1 MTSHS
6 STCIITRD
14 FLTPPHLNGNFKMLR
29 RIKKSLD
36 TVKTHE
42 DLLICLEQD
51 IRALIDHDMLITAWG
66 DFQHNRVS
74 FDVLSR
80 IDGTRTTDLDTAH
93 ILAKTKHLYAQWEMS
108 DYSPFK
114 IETNPGF
121 FEDCFLNVNKIKNR
135 FIEITNIL
143 GHGSRDLRSKED
155 CLYLFIGKN
164 SDKNSSQM
172 MNIKKIVELLDAP
185 LRRIHYPAIKS
196 VKNNVG
202 ADRRKLKSDLLSE
215 RENDVM
221 TWVVN
226 GKSNLDIALILN
238 ISVYTV
244 KNHIYKI
251 YKKLN
256 VSNRAQAVSSI
267 CR

>member
-1 MTSHS
+1 
-6 STCIITRD
+6 
-14 FLTPPHLNGNFKMLR
+14 MLI

-36 TVKTHE
+36 AIKTHE
-42 DLLICLEQD
+42 DLLKCLEQD
-51 IRALIDHDMLITAWG
+51 ISALIAHDMLITAWG

-80 IDGTRTTDLDTAH
+80 IDGTRTTDLDIAH
-93 ILAKTKHLYAQWEMS
+93 ILTKTKHFYAQWEMS

-121 FEDCFLNVNKIKNR
+121 FEDCFLNINKIKNR
-135 FIEITNIL
+135 FIGITNIVV
-143 GHGSRDLRSKED
+143 HGSRDLRSKED
-155 CLYLFIGKN
+155 CLYFFIGKN

-172 MNIKKIVELLDAP
+172 MNIKKIVELLEAP
-185 LRRIHYPAIKS
+185 LRRIHYPVIKTA
-196 VKNNVG
+196 KNSVG

-221 TWVVN
+221 IWVIK
-226 GKSNLDIALILN
+226 GKSNLDIALILD

-256 VSNRAQAVSSI
+256 VSNRAQAVSAV